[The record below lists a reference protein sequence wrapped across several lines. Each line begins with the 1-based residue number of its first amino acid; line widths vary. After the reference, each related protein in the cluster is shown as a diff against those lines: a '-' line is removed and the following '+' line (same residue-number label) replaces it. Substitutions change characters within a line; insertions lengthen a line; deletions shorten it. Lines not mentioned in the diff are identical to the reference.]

1 VSHLLVDSKVDVT
14 TLEQICNRI
23 VQSCSR
29 DAIQTGK
36 NFVFTKHLPDEKQVE
51 ATCFYLKQ
59 RILNEDITGESRLHL
74 VYFMNELLS
83 HAHKNKIDLI
93 KKQMEKVIIPCF
105 CQTALTLDKEKS
117 PKIDKLLDIWEKT
130 KYFPISVLDMLK
142 KPTEGMKFYEDKIIE
157 EKQQIIQTI
166 EEDFNNQFKQLENQ
180 HKEFVNHAQGQINK
194 LHGQIAQ
201 IQCKLRFYIL

>member
-1 VSHLLVDSKVDVT
+1 MDIT

-36 NFVFTKHLPDEKQVE
+36 NFVFTKHQPDEKQVE

-59 RILNEDITGESRLHL
+59 RILSKEITGESRLHL

-105 CQTALTLDKEKS
+105 CQTALTLDAEKS

-130 KYFPISVLDMLK
+130 KYFPVSVLDKLK
-142 KPTEGMKFYEDKIIE
+142 KPAEGMSFYEEKISE
-157 EKQQIIQTI
+157 EIKQLTQTI
-166 EEDFNNQFKQLENQ
+166 EEDFDNQFKQLENQ
-180 HKEFVNHAQGQINK
+180 HKEFVNHA
-194 LHGQIAQ
+194 HGQIAKSQ
-201 IQCKLRFYIL
+201 AQLAQMQCKCNL